1 MVFVAYASPL
11 ININLNETK
20 SMRQTF
26 EHNFNG
32 ISSFFR
38 FFFFLVYY
46 LCACRSLGL
55 AKIKTPPG
63 HHRKRLAVESSRH
76 HSRPDDSHMFIIKLP
91 PNPYYYANSKTAQ
104 NKNGIEDK
112 NQKVRTNLPKC
123 KLQQVSVSSKFALSQ
138 RFWRESAEQIEW
150 INEREWNFLEY
161 STSDFWALNTHWNKN
176 SEIEQKKFPYRVK
189 CISGCSSAR
198 CTCTRPMHEREE
210 CKRPLNIFMNL
221 LCMKRWYVMLLLL
234 RMHN

>member
-1 MVFVAYASPL
+1 MRHHWS
-11 ININLNETK
+11 ISIWMKLNRCGKLLNTILME
-20 SMRQTF
+20 F
-26 EHNFNG
+26 LL
-32 ISSFFR
+32 FFR
-38 FFFFLVYY
+38 FFFSLVYY

-138 RFWRESAEQIEW
+138 RFWRESAKRVEW

-161 STSDFWALNTHWNKN
+161 STSDF
-176 SEIEQKKFPYRVK
+176 SIEHTLK
-189 CISGCSSAR
+189 
-198 CTCTRPMHEREE
+198 
-210 CKRPLNIFMNL
+210 
-221 LCMKRWYVMLLLL
+221 
-234 RMHN
+234 